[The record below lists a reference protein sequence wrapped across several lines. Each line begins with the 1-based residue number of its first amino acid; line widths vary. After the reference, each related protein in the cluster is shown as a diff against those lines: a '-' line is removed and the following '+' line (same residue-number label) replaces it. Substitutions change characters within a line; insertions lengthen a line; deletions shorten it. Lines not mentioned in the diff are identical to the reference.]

1 MYVYILIDT
10 NMQIINIVIINNNKN
25 CQELVLD

>member
-10 NMQIINIVIINNNKN
+10 NMQIINIVIINNKKN
-25 CQELVLD
+25 CQEIWS

>member
-10 NMQIINIVIINNNKN
+10 NMQIINIVIINNKKN
-25 CQELVLD
+25 CQENWS